1 MLLVQLVKRREM
13 EEVKTLM
20 APPEDLN
27 AALQRVRQQVLPLQS
42 HFFEEMIKAVC
53 TVNSGSS
60 DRHDGT

>member
-1 MLLVQLVKRREM
+1 M